1 MTTMPFHKYRPFTPI
16 VLPDRQ
22 WPSKTLTKAPIWC
35 SVDLRDGNQALV
47 EPMGPERKRR
57 MFETL
62 VKLGFKEIEVGFPAA
77 SQTDFDFVR
86 QLVEEDMIPDD
97 VTIQVLTQSR
107 RELIERTFESVRGS
121 HRAII
126 HLYNS
131 TSELQRRVVFGQDRK
146 GIVDIAVTGAKIC
159 RDLIASVPETE
170 IVHEYSPE
178 SFTGTE
184 LEFAVEICDAVLDVW
199 KPTAEKRAILNL
211 PATVEM
217 ATPNIYA
224 DQIEWFG
231 RNMPGTRALY
241 PVAAP
246 A

>member
-1 MTTMPFHKYRPFTPI
+1 TF
-16 VLPDRQ
+16 Q
-22 WPSKTLTKAPIWC
+22 
-35 SVDLRDGNQALV
+35 SVKG
-47 EPMGPERKRR
+47 
-57 MFETL
+57 
-62 VKLGFKEIEVGFPAA
+62 
-77 SQTDFDFVR
+77 
-86 QLVEEDMIPDD
+86 
-97 VTIQVLTQSR
+97 SR
-107 RELIERTFESVRGS
+107 
-121 HRAII
+121 RAII

-131 TSELQRRVVFGQDRK
+131 TSELQRRVVFGLDRK

-159 RDLIASVPETE
+159 RDLIETVPETE

-199 KPTAEKRAILNL
+199 QPTADKKAILNL

-231 RNMPGTRALY
+231 RN
-241 PVAAP
+241 
-246 A
+246 